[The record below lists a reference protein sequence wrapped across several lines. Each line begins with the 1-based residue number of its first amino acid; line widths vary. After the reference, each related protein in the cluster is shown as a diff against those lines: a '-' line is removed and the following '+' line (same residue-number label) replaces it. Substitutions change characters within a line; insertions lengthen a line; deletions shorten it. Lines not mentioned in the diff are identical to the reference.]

1 MKEKFTRQELEIQ
14 LSELKKQKEELKLL
28 SNGFHDGENE
38 QSELFDTTNLQDEI
52 VVPNASIFNNM
63 GDSVFVKDDQSRL
76 LLVND
81 AFCKLFQLSRNEII
95 GKTLAENVPIE
106 ERESFLK
113 IDKAVINEGVENIN
127 EETLTIN
134 NTTKII
140 STRKSRFIDS
150 NGKIYLVGAIRDI
163 TDKKNAENALV
174 ENEKKYRKLNA
185 TKDKLLSIIAH
196 DLRSPFNN
204 IIGLSSLLQK
214 KSDSFEDKQSE
225 KYIDI
230 INATARE
237 TLVLLDNLL
246 NWAKSQTGELNI
258 KSEKVTL
265 SSTIEQVILLEN
277 KLAASKEIKLN
288 FKCKHDSEIY
298 TDQNILKII
307 LRNLIS
313 NAIKFTNTGGK
324 INLVAD
330 QKGNFAKVSI
340 EDNGVGM
347 CQKTID
353 NLFDVYTT
361 KTLLGTANEVG
372 TGLGLSLSYEFVN
385 KLGGEIKVS
394 SEVGKGS
401 IFTVLLPLKLVSEYK
416 KAH

>member
-1 MKEKFTRQELEIQ
+1 MKEKPTRQELEIQ
-14 LSELKKQKEELKLL
+14 ISELKRQNEKLKLL
-28 SNGFHDGENE
+28 SNGFQDSENE
-38 QSELFDTTNLQDEI
+38 QSESFDTSNLQDEI

-81 AFCKLFQLSRNEII
+81 AFCKLFQLSRSEII
-95 GKTLAENVPIE
+95 GKTLAEIVPID

-113 IDKAVINEGVENIN
+113 IDKAVINEGIENIN

-150 NGKIYLVGAIRDI
+150 NGKIYLVGAVRDI

-174 ENEKKYRKLNA
+174 ESEKKYRKLNA

-214 KSDSFEDKQSE
+214 KSEGFEDKQSE

-230 INATARE
+230 INATAKE
-237 TLVLLDNLL
+237 TLGLLDNLL
-246 NWAKSQTGELNI
+246 NWAKSQTGELII
-258 KSEKVTL
+258 KSEKITL
-265 SSTIEQVILLEN
+265 SSTIEQVISLEN
-277 KLAASKEIKLN
+277 KLAATKEILLKYKGFDDIDL
-288 FKCKHDSEIY
+288 Y

-313 NAIKFTNTGGK
+313 NAIKFTNNGGN
-324 INLVAD
+324 INVLSA
-330 QKGNFAKVSI
+330 QKGDFVEISV
-340 EDNGVGM
+340 EDDGVGM
-347 CQKTID
+347 SKKTVEK
-353 NLFDVYTT
+353 LFDIYRT

-372 TGLGLSLSYEFVN
+372 TGLGLALSKEFVN
-385 KLGGEIKVS
+385 KLGGEISVT

-401 IFTVLLPLKLVSEYK
+401 IFTILLPLKLVSEEN